1 MATSSSSDK
10 KNIIV
15 RQPPK
20 SFINALT
27 TSQFTDGRKPDYNL
41 ALKQHNEYVNTFKK
55 LGLNVII
62 LDAEEHF
69 PDCCFVED
77 QALIVD
83 NNVFFP
89 LSGAP
94 SRIGEQKSIIDTIT
108 PFMKSIHWCKEP
120 GRIDGGDVVR
130 VGEIFYIGKST
141 RSNDEGVS
149 QFQDFL
155 TKLGYE
161 SHIIKVPDYSL
172 HLTTLCSSP
181 TPDLILVPE
190 NSINDLKFN
199 NLPGNVEIIP
209 IPESETYGCNTIGVG
224 NKIIISEGYPTVK
237 KELAAKG
244 LKIIEL
250 PMSEFR
256 AVDGSLTCLSLFHS

>member
-1 MATSSSSDK
+1 MATSSYSDK

-20 SFINALT
+20 SFSKALT
-27 TSQFTDGRKPDYNL
+27 TSQFTDGRKPDFDL
-41 ALKQHNEYVNTFKK
+41 ALQQHNEYVNTFKK
-55 LGLNVII
+55 LGLNVIV
-62 LDAEEHF
+62 LEAEEDF

-94 SRIGEQKSIIDTIT
+94 SRIGEQKSIVETIT
-108 PFMKSIHWCKEP
+108 PHMKSIHWCQKP

-130 VGEIFYIGKST
+130 VGDIFYIGKST
-141 RSNDEGVS
+141 RSNDEGVL

-161 SHIIKVPDYSL
+161 SYSIQVPEYSL

-181 TPDLILVPE
+181 SPNLMLVPE
-190 NSINDLKFN
+190 NTINDLKFK
-199 NLPGNVEIIP
+199 NLPENVEIIL
-209 IPESETYGCNTIGVG
+209 IPESETYGCNTIGIG
-224 NKIIISEGYPTVK
+224 NKIIISEGYPTIK
-237 KELAAKG
+237 KELVAKG
-244 LKIIEL
+244 FETIEL

-256 AVDGSLTCLSLFHS
+256 AVDGSLTCLSLFYY